1 MVSSLFAE
9 DKTVVGKVKTLLLE
23 APTEATGDVEAG
35 RTETVL
41 CVTDSAVDEILVAGL
56 MAVTIVLT
64 VPPMV
69 AVIVSVT
76 GAVVSPVPALCVE
89 AKVEEPDRTV
99 DLQFALDKK
108 TARTRT
114 HKGHIQFHNFA
125 SPDQGRLYCMR
136 AQYNRQPR
144 SRTSAKSKHR
154 GQRFF
159 RNAQSLVAN
168 TMDTSRTFLRN
179 LPLSLRR

>member
-9 DKTVVGKVKTLLLE
+9 DKTVVGKVKMLLLE

-41 CVTDSAVDEILVAGL
+41 CVTDSAVDEIPVAGL

-76 GAVVSPVPALCVE
+76 GTVVSPVPALC
-89 AKVEEPDRTV
+89 VEEPDRTV
-99 DLQFALDKK
+99 DLQFALDRK

-125 SPDQGRLYCMR
+125 SPVQGRLYCMR

-144 SRTSAKSKHR
+144 SRTSAKSKRR